1 MCNQKYRIRVIHRLN
16 LEWRRLCSCQVIN
29 NACELVML
37 FVTLAMTIL
46 AFSMVDMKVGARV
59 CTVGEACDVWLVWL
73 HGVVWR
79 RMSTCPQERVS
90 ATDDLFPAVVAR
102 PVPRFMKA
110 AGCTCAAYPRICPEA
125 VL

>member
-59 CTVGEACDVWLVWL
+59 CTVGEGVAVVASYVDV
-73 HGVVWR
+73 
-79 RMSTCPQERVS
+79 TCPRERVS